1 MNRDEVLI
9 LLKSYVKS
17 ENLLKH
23 MFATEAIMKG
33 LARYLHEDE
42 ETWAMSGL
50 LHDIDFEM
58 TKNDETKHGV
68 IAQSI
73 LRGKVN
79 ETVLHAIRAH
89 SFRETVDKPTSK
101 IGIALV
107 ASDSTSG
114 LLVAS
119 ALVMPHKKLNE
130 LEVSSIKRKF
140 NDSSFARGS
149 SRERIAISDELGITR
164 DTFYEI
170 ALKSVQG
177 IADVLGF

>member
-1 MNRDEVLI
+1 MNREEALT
-9 LLKSYVKS
+9 LLKSYVKA

-23 MFATEAIMKG
+23 MFATEAIMKD

-42 ETWAMSGL
+42 ETWALSGL

-58 TKNDETKHGV
+58 TKNDEAKHGV
-68 IAQSI
+68 IAQDI
-73 LRGKVN
+73 LKGKVN
-79 ETVLHAIRAH
+79 DTVLHAIRAH
-89 SFRETVDKPTSK
+89 NFRDAVDKPTST

-107 ASDSTSG
+107 ASDSMSG

-119 ALVMPHKKLNE
+119 ALVMPHKKLSE
-130 LEVSSIKRKF
+130 VEVSSIKRKF

-149 SRERIAISDELGITR
+149 SRERIAISDELGIPR

-170 ALKSVQG
+170 ALKAVQG
-177 IADVLGF
+177 IANVLGL